1 MRRPPRPPSRAQRHT
16 ERAASPDP
24 RRPTEARRP
33 PPEATPA
40 GMIWLHGLHSVI
52 AALENPARR
61 LRRLLL
67 TQEAHKDLSAR
78 LPAPW
83 RVQPEVAERAHFAAF
98 LPEDSVHQGAALLV
112 EPLEQLDIHD
122 AIDAGSGPI
131 LVLDQV
137 TDPRNVGAMLRSA
150 AAFGA
155 SAVVM
160 QDRHAPPET
169 GTLARAASGALE
181 LVPMIRVVNLARAL
195 EELKKN
201 GLWVVG
207 LDGTAPTTLAQAGLA
222 GRRVALVLG
231 AEGEGM
237 RRLTRENC
245 DELARLPISE
255 RMESLNVSAAAAVAL
270 YELGRL

>member
-1 MRRPPRPPSRAQRHT
+1 MRRPPRPPSPQGRGFSRNT
-16 ERAASPDP
+16 ERPPAG
-24 RRPTEARRP
+24 EARRGLAA
-33 PPEATPA
+33 EATPG
-40 GMIWLHGLHSVI
+40 GMLWLHGLHSVA
-52 AALENPARR
+52 AALANPARR

-67 TQEAHKDLSAR
+67 TSDAHKEISAR
-78 LPAPW
+78 LPPPW
-83 RVQPEVAERAHFAAF
+83 RIQPELAERAHFAAF

-112 EPLEQLDIHD
+112 EALEPLDIHD
-122 AIDAGSGPI
+122 AIDAGTGPI

-137 TDPRNVGAMLRSA
+137 TDPRNVGAILRSA

-169 GTLARAASGALE
+169 GALARAASGALE
-181 LVPMIRVVNLARAL
+181 LVPVIRVVNLARAL
-195 EELKKN
+195 EELKKHDC
-201 GLWVVG
+201 WVVG

-237 RRLTRENC
+237 RRLTREGC
-245 DELARLPISE
+245 DELARLPISD

-270 YELGRL
+270 YELGRM